1 MSRESWRGA
10 EGLCASVSR
19 SSMSGGMGGGRK
31 SVSGCVF
38 AGRHGVGRVY
48 TFVWMRCICARMYAC
63 GYVCVYSHGHDIH
76 SVHI

>member
-38 AGRHGVGRVY
+38 AGRHGVGSV
-48 TFVWMRCICARMYAC
+48 
-63 GYVCVYSHGHDIH
+63 YVCVDEMHLCTY
-76 SVHI
+76 VCVWVCVCVLTRT